1 MAQSLL
7 DPALA
12 TQPPLAPLRGALA
25 VEAARTHAA
34 AYCGRLLREL
44 GARVVKVEPPEGDP
58 SRAYGPFPAS
68 GPDPERSG
76 LFIYGNG
83 GKESVV
89 LDLETDTGQRDLAAL
104 TARADVLIDDAPS
117 GGLDALA
124 AANPAL
130 VRVSITPF
138 GLTGPYAG
146 WKAEHLTISHA
157 GGEGYTM
164 PGAIGHP
171 REVFG
176 QRPPV
181 QIGGL
186 IADSTA
192 GLVGAMAALAAL
204 AVRDATGLGQR
215 VDVSRWEAELLANR
229 QSLDFGVNRGRPS
242 ARYGPSTPNQVL
254 FPCKDGVIFLTFH
267 RQEQFERLTTLMERP
282 ELAADPRFATVEAR
296 LANLPA
302 VFDEIAGWLA
312 DREGEAVFDLMES
325 RGMIAAY
332 FPTPPQVAASEQARA
347 IGLFGE
353 VELSSGA
360 RLRLPRPLYFS
371 TLQATDKRDGAQARE
386 MPRVP
391 RLGEHTAAVLA
402 EIGRPS
408 SAPSKSLLTPR
419 RGPTLPLEGVR
430 ILEFTWILAGPF
442 ATHLLSCL
450 GAEVIKVESS
460 RRLDTA
466 RFENFV
472 PVPGTDPDRSHDFA
486 YVNLNKQS
494 VVLDLK
500 RPEALDVVYDL
511 VKTCDAVV
519 DNMRPG
525 VMETLALGPDVLR
538 QHNPTLVTLSASGFG
553 PVGPRKDYPAI
564 AAVFAGSS
572 GLGSITGYADGPPTV
587 TQTPV
592 DVRASAS
599 IAFALQA
606 ALLERARTGRGRH
619 VDVASF
625 ASIVCLIG
633 HVFAEAQ
640 LTGRDPQ
647 RAANAHPWMAPHG
660 VYRCAGDDQW
670 VSVAAADEAAWAAL
684 CGVIGRAG
692 LAADPRFADA
702 EARKRNEAALDAII
716 EAWTSALPPM
726 EAARRLQAAGVAA
739 FPSMSNLDIHG
750 DPHLHERGYFGR
762 AEHPGL
768 GPLITM
774 RPPWRF
780 ESFAGHVRRPAP
792 LLGEHTRSVL
802 SELAGYTPQTLDALE
817 DAGVFV

>member
-1 MAQSLL
+1 MPGVAQGVV

-12 TQPPLAPLRGALA
+12 APAPLAPLRGALA
-25 VEAARTHAA
+25 VEVSRGPGP
-34 AYCGRLLREL
+34 AYCGRLLGEL
-44 GARVVKVEPPEGDP
+44 GARVVKVEPPDGDP
-58 SRAYGPFPAS
+58 SRAYGPFPES

-76 LFIYGNG
+76 LFLYGNA

-89 LDLETDTGQRDLAAL
+89 LDLETGAGRRGLAELAAH
-104 TARADVLIDDAPS
+104 ADVLIDDDTAP
-117 GGLDALA
+117 GELDALA
-124 AANPAL
+124 GTNPAL

-176 QRPPV
+176 DRPPV
-181 QIGGL
+181 QAGGL
-186 IADSTA
+186 IADHTA
-192 GLVGAMAALAAL
+192 GLVGAMAALAAI
-204 AVRDATGLGQR
+204 AARDVTGLGQR

-229 QSLDFGVNRGRPS
+229 QGLDFGINRGRPS

-254 FPCKDGVIFLTFH
+254 FPCKDGVLFLTFH
-267 RQEQFERLTTLMERP
+267 RQEQFERLTALMERP
-282 ELAADPRFATVEAR
+282 DLAADPRFATVEAR
-296 LANLPA
+296 LAHLPD
-302 VFDEIAGWLA
+302 VYDEIAGWLA
-312 DREGEAVFDLMES
+312 DRDGEAVFDLMES

-332 FPTPPQVAASEQARA
+332 FPTPSQVAASEQAREL
-347 IGLFGE
+347 GLFGE
-353 VELSSGA
+353 VEVSEDL
-360 RLRLPRPLYFS
+360 RLRLPRPLYYS
-371 TLQATDKRDGAQARE
+371 DMRSGDGGEPRETPQA
-386 MPRVP
+386 P
-391 RLGEHTAAVLA
+391 RLGEHTEAVLA
-402 EIGRPS
+402 EIAQPSPAAPISPAPRDRP
-408 SAPSKSLLTPR
+408 A
-419 RGPTLPLEGVR
+419 LPLERVR

-460 RRLDTA
+460 QRLDTA

-472 PVPGTDPDRSHDFA
+472 PVPGADPNRSHDFA

-494 VVLDLK
+494 IVLDLK
-500 RPEALDVVYDL
+500 RPETLDVVYDL

-525 VMETLALGPDVLR
+525 VMETLALGPEVLR
-538 QHNPTLVTLSASGFG
+538 QYNPTLVTLSASGFG

-572 GLGSITGYADGPPTV
+572 GFGSITGYPDGPPTV

-599 IAFALQA
+599 IAFALLA
-606 ALLERARTGRGRH
+606 ALLERSRTGRGRH
-619 VDVASF
+619 VNVASF

-633 HVFAEAQ
+633 HVFAQ
-640 LTGRDPQ
+640 HQFTGHDPQ
-647 RAANAHPWMAPHG
+647 RAANAHPWMSPHG
-660 VYRCAGDDQW
+660 VYRCAGDDRW
-670 VSVAAADEAAWAAL
+670 VSIAAPDDPAWKSL
-684 CGVIGRAG
+684 CGVIGRPDFTV
-692 LAADPRFADA
+692 DPHFADA
-702 EARKRNEAALDAII
+702 GSRKRNEAALDAFI
-716 EAWTSALPPM
+716 EAWTSTLPPR
-726 EAARRLQAAGVAA
+726 EAARRLQEAGVAA
-739 FPSMSNLDIHG
+739 FPSMSNFDILG
-750 DPHLHERGYFGR
+750 DPHLHKRGYFGR
-762 AEHPGL
+762 VEHPRL

-780 ESFAGHVRRPAP
+780 ESFDEHVRRPAP
-792 LLGEHTRSVL
+792 LLGEHTRAVL
-802 SELAGYTPQTLDALE
+802 GDLAGYTPDRLDAL
-817 DAGVFV
+817 DAAGVFV